1 MELNKMIVVTGATGN
16 IGAHLVRNL
25 TEAGQEVT
33 AVSRGSRDVA
43 LPEGVRSVVADLA
56 DPDSLA
62 PAVAGADA
70 LFLLITGE
78 QLVSGPDPERVL
90 EVAKAGGVRRVVF
103 VSSQGV
109 ATRADADGYA
119 RLIAFEEAI
128 QRSGLAWTILR
139 PAGFYANT
147 YAWAESV
154 RAERTVAAPFGAIGL
169 PSIDPADIA
178 AVAATALSEDG
189 HDGQIYTLT
198 GPALS
203 TPRDQAEAI
212 GVALEAPVRFVELT
226 RAQAFTG
233 MSQFMPEPVVEHTLS
248 ILGEPTVAEQEISP
262 DVQRVLGR
270 VPVSYAEWAQRNR
283 AVFA

>member
-1 MELNKMIVVTGATGN
+1 MIVVTGATGN

-25 TEAGQEVT
+25 AEAGREVI

-43 LPEGVRSVVADLA
+43 LPEGVRSIVADLA

-90 EVAKAGGVRRVVF
+90 KVAMAGGVRRVVF

-109 ATRADADGYA
+109 ATRASAEGYA
-119 RLIAFEEAI
+119 RLVAFEEAI
-128 QRSGLAWTILR
+128 QRSGLEWTILR

-154 RAERTVAAPFGAIGL
+154 RVERTVAAPFGAIGL

-178 AVAATALSEDG
+178 AVAAAALSEDG
-189 HDGQIYTLT
+189 HAGKVYTLT

-203 TPRDQAEAI
+203 TPREQAEAI
-212 GVALEAPVRFVELT
+212 GAALDTSVRFVELT
-226 RAQAFTG
+226 RAQAYTG
-233 MSQFMPEPVVEHTLS
+233 MSRFMPEPVVEHTLS
-248 ILGEPTVAEQEISP
+248 ILGEPTAAEQEISP
-262 DVQRVLGR
+262 DVRRVLGR
-270 VPVSYAEWAQRNR
+270 APASYLEWAQRNR

>member
-1 MELNKMIVVTGATGN
+1 MIVVTGATGN

-25 TEAGQEVT
+25 AEAGQEVT
-33 AVSRGSRDVA
+33 AVSRGSRDVEW
-43 LPEGVRSVVADLA
+43 PDGVRSVIADLA
-56 DPDSLA
+56 DPGSLA

-70 LFLLITGE
+70 LFLLVTGE
-78 QLVSGPDPERVL
+78 QLMGGPDPERVL

-109 ATRADADGYA
+109 ATRAGADGYA
-119 RLIAFEEAI
+119 RLTAYEQAI
-128 QRSGLAWTILR
+128 QRSGLDWTILR
-139 PAGFYANT
+139 PSGFFANT

-178 AVAATALSEDG
+178 AVAAAALSEDG
-189 HDGQIYTLT
+189 HAEQIYTLT

-203 TPRDQAEAI
+203 TPREQAEAI
-212 GVALEAPVRFVELT
+212 GTALDAPVRFVELT
-226 RAQAFTG
+226 RTQAYTG

-248 ILGEPTVAEQEISP
+248 ILGEPTAAEQEISP
-262 DVQRVLGR
+262 DVRRVLGR
-270 VPVSYAEWAQRNR
+270 LPASYAEWAQRNR

>member
-1 MELNKMIVVTGATGN
+1 MIVVTGATGN
-16 IGAHLVRNL
+16 IGANLVRNL
-25 TEAGQEVT
+25 AAAGHEVT
-33 AVSRGSRDVA
+33 AVSRGSKEVTW
-43 LPEGVRSVVADLA
+43 PEGVRSVVADLA

-62 PAVAGADA
+62 PAVAGADS

-90 EVAKAGGVRRVVF
+90 EVAEAGGVRRVVF

-109 ATRADADGYA
+109 GTRAGAEGYA
-119 RLIAFEEAI
+119 RLAAYEEAI
-128 QRSGLAWTILR
+128 QRSGLDWTILR
-139 PAGFYANT
+139 PAGFYSNT

-178 AVAATALSEDG
+178 AVAAIALSEDG
-189 HDGQIYTLT
+189 HAKQICTLT

-203 TPRDQAEAI
+203 TPQEQAEAI
-212 GVALEAPVRFVELT
+212 GAALDAPIRFVELT

-233 MSQFMPEPVVEHTLS
+233 MSRFMPEPVVEHTLS
-248 ILGEPTVAEQEISP
+248 ILGEPTAAEQEISP

-270 VPVSYAEWAQRNR
+270 LPTSYAEWAQRNR

>member
-1 MELNKMIVVTGATGN
+1 MIVVTGATGN
-16 IGAHLVRNL
+16 IGAHLVRTL
-25 TEAGQEVT
+25 ADAGETVT
-33 AVSRGSRDVA
+33 AVSRGNRPIEV
-43 LPEGVRSVVADLA
+43 PGGVRTVRADLG

-78 QLVSGPDPERVL
+78 QLVDGPAPERVL
-90 EVAKAGGVRRVVF
+90 AVAAAGGVRRVVF

-109 ATRADADGYA
+109 ATRPDAAGYA
-119 RLIAFEEAI
+119 RLAAFEAALRASE
-128 QRSGLAWTILR
+128 LEWTILR

-154 RAERTVAAPFGAIGL
+154 RTDRTVAAPFGGIGL

-178 AVAATALSEDG
+178 AVAAAALREDG
-189 HDGQIYTLT
+189 HAGQTYTLT

-203 TPRDQAEAI
+203 TPREQAAAI
-212 GVALEAPVRFVELT
+212 GAALDAPVRFVELT

-233 MSQFMPEPVVEHTLS
+233 MSRFMPEPVVEHTLS
-248 ILGEPTVAEQEISP
+248 ILGEPTAAELELSP
-262 DVQRVLGR
+262 DVRRVLGR
-270 VPVSYAEWAQRNR
+270 TPTSYAEWAQRNR
-283 AVFA
+283 GVFA

>member
-1 MELNKMIVVTGATGN
+1 MIVVTGATGN
-16 IGAHLVRNL
+16 IGAHLVQAL
-25 TEAGQEVT
+25 ADAGENVT
-33 AVSRGSRDVA
+33 AVSRGNRPIEWPSD
-43 LPEGVRSVVADLA
+43 VRSMRADLA

-62 PAVAGADA
+62 PAVADADA

-78 QLVSGPDPERVL
+78 QLVGGPAPERVL
-90 EVAKAGGVRRVVF
+90 AVAAAGGVRRVVF

-109 ATRADADGYA
+109 ATRPGAAGYA
-119 RLIAFEEAI
+119 RLAAFEDALR
-128 QRSGLAWTILR
+128 RSDLEWTILR

-154 RAERTVAAPFGAIGL
+154 RADRTVAAPFGTIGL

-178 AVAATALSEDG
+178 AVAAAALREDG
-189 HDGQIYTLT
+189 HAGQTYTLT

-203 TPRDQAEAI
+203 TPQEQAAAI
-212 GVALEAPVRFVELT
+212 GAALDAPVRFVELT

-233 MSQFMPEPVVEHTLS
+233 MARFMPEAVVEHTLA
-248 ILGEPTVAEQEISP
+248 ILGTPTAAELELSA

-270 VPVSYAEWAQRNR
+270 KPTSYAQWAQRNR
-283 AVFA
+283 AAFA

>member
-1 MELNKMIVVTGATGN
+1 MIVVTGATGN
-16 IGAHLVRNL
+16 IGADLVRNL
-25 TEAGQEVT
+25 AAAGHEVT
-33 AVSRGSRDVA
+33 AVSRGSKEIA
-43 LPEGVRSVVADLA
+43 WPEGVRSVVADLA

-90 EVAKAGGVRRVVF
+90 EVAEAGGVRRVVF

-109 ATRADADGYA
+109 GTRAGAEGYA
-119 RLIAFEEAI
+119 RLTAYEEAI
-128 QRSGLAWTILR
+128 QRSGLDWTILR
-139 PAGFYANT
+139 PAGFYSNT

-178 AVAATALSEDG
+178 AVAAAALSEDG
-189 HDGQIYTLT
+189 HAKQIYTLT

-203 TPRDQAEAI
+203 TPREQAEAI
-212 GVALEAPVRFVELT
+212 GAALDAPIRFVELT

-233 MSQFMPEPVVEHTLS
+233 MSRFMPEPVVEHTLS
-248 ILGEPTVAEQEISP
+248 ILGEPTAAEQQISP
-262 DVQRVLGR
+262 DVRLVLGR
-270 VPVSYAEWAQRNR
+270 LPASYAEWAQRNR
-283 AVFA
+283 VAFG

>member
-1 MELNKMIVVTGATGN
+1 MKKMIVVTGATGN
-16 IGAHLVRNL
+16 IGAHLVRGL
-25 TEAGQEVT
+25 AEAGQQVT
-33 AVSRGSRDVA
+33 AVSRGNKEVVW
-43 LPEGVRSVVADLA
+43 PEGVRSVVADLS

-62 PAVAGADA
+62 PAVTGADA

-90 EVAKAGGVRRVVF
+90 EVVRAAGVRRVVF

-109 ATRADADGYA
+109 ATRADAEGYA

-128 QRSGLAWTILR
+128 RRSGLEWTILR

-147 YAWAESV
+147 YAWVESV

-169 PSIDPADIA
+169 PSVDPADIA
-178 AVAATALSEDG
+178 AVAAAALSEDG
-189 HDGQIYTLT
+189 HAGQIYTLT

-203 TPRDQAEAI
+203 TPREQAAAI
-212 GVALEAPVRFVELT
+212 GAALEVPVRFVELT
-226 RAQAFTG
+226 RAQAHTG
-233 MSQFMPEPVVEHTLS
+233 MAQFMPESVVEHTLS
-248 ILGEPTVAEQEISP
+248 ILGEPTAAEQEISP
-262 DVQRVLGR
+262 DVERVLGR
-270 VPVSYAEWAQRNR
+270 GPASYAEWAQRNR

>member
-1 MELNKMIVVTGATGN
+1 MIVVTGATGN
-16 IGAHLVRNL
+16 IGAHLVRKL
-25 TEAGQEVT
+25 VAAGHEVT
-33 AVSRGSRDVA
+33 AVSRGSKA
-43 LPEGVRSVVADLA
+43 AAWPEGVRSVVADLA

-62 PAVAGADA
+62 PAVAGADS

-90 EVAKAGGVRRVVF
+90 EVAEAGGVRRVVF

-109 ATRADADGYA
+109 GTRAGAAGYA
-119 RLIAFEEAI
+119 RLTAYEEAI
-128 QRSGLAWTILR
+128 QRSGLDWTILR
-139 PAGFYANT
+139 PAGFYSNT
-147 YAWAESV
+147 FAWAESV

-178 AVAATALSEDG
+178 EVAAAALSEDG
-189 HDGQIYTLT
+189 HAKQIYTLT

-212 GVALEAPVRFVELT
+212 GAALDAPIRFVELT
-226 RAQAFTG
+226 RVQAFTG
-233 MSQFMPEPVVEHTLS
+233 MSRFMPEPVVEHTLS

-270 VPVSYAEWAQRNR
+270 LPASYAEWAQRNR
-283 AVFA
+283 AAFA